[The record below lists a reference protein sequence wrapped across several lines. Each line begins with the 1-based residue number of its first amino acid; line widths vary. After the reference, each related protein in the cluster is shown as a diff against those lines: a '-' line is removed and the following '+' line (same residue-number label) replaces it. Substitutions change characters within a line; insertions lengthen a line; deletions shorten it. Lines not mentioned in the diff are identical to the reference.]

1 MGLRVN
7 TNIASM
13 TAQRNLFNVSSRLS
27 GNYSRLSSGL
37 RIASASDDAAG
48 LAISERMRSQIRSFG
63 VAARNAQDG
72 ISLSQTA
79 EGALSES
86 SNILVR
92 MRELSMQAAN
102 GTLSVADRLTLDT
115 EWSALTEE
123 LDRIAGSTEFNG
135 IALLDGVLVGGVDIQ
150 VGLDAGPTEVINIG
164 LVDTQAAS
172 LGVNVANIQTV
183 ANANTALGEIDTAI
197 DALNTARGEL
207 GAAENRLQSTL
218 RSILN
223 VKENLSAA
231 ESRIRDVDVATET
244 ADLTRN
250 SIMQQAAT
258 SVLAQANVQP
268 QLALSLLQG

>member
-48 LAISERMRSQIRSFG
+48 LAISERMRSQVRSFG

-79 EGALSES
+79 EGALGES

-150 VGLDAGPTEVINIG
+150 VGLDAGLAEVINIG